1 MGIVLSSCINNK
13 PTTSKTLESSIPVV
27 KLTEQDIVMSKEY
40 VADIQAIKNVEIRS
54 KISGFLDDI
63 LVDEGAFVK
72 KGELLFILNDQEYR
86 ADVAKARAAMNSIIA
101 ETRTVALEVEKVKI
115 LVNKKIVS
123 TAELDVAK
131 AKLHAIEARVE
142 EAKAALHYAET
153 KLAYTRVKA
162 PYDGIIDRIPLKVGS
177 LLDEGTLIT
186 SVSDISSVF
195 IYFNISEN
203 EYLEYLRQ
211 KPHLKNHEENEVQLI
226 LADGK
231 TYEHFGKIE
240 TVVSEF
246 EGNTGSIA
254 FRAKFPNPESL
265 LKHGASGKVSLSN
278 ELEDAL
284 LLPQKSVFEI
294 QDKNYVFILDASNKV
309 KMRHFEPKA
318 RIDDYYVV
326 ATGIQK
332 GEAIVYEGIQNIK
345 DGMAIIPKFIQLD
358 SSKITSLL

>member
-1 MGIVLSSCINNK
+1 MGILLSSCINNK
-13 PTTSKTLESSIPVV
+13 PTTSKTPESSIPVV

-72 KGELLFILNDQEYR
+72 KGQLLFIINDQEYR

-153 KLAYTRVKA
+153 KLSYTRIKA

-254 FRAKFPNPESL
+254 FRAKFPNPES
-265 LKHGASGKVSLSN
+265 
-278 ELEDAL
+278 
-284 LLPQKSVFEI
+284 
-294 QDKNYVFILDASNKV
+294 
-309 KMRHFEPKA
+309 
-318 RIDDYYVV
+318 
-326 ATGIQK
+326 
-332 GEAIVYEGIQNIK
+332 
-345 DGMAIIPKFIQLD
+345 
-358 SSKITSLL
+358 